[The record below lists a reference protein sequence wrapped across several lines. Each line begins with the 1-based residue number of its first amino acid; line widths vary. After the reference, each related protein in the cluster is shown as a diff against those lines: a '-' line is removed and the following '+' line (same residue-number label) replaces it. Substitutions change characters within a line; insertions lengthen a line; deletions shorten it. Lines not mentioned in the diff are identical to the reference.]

1 MDRLLRLLAL
11 RGKSSFVRYGLAV
24 TTVLA
29 DASVRGVVPVKGI
42 PFLLFIPAL
51 LAAISF
57 I

>member
-1 MDRLLRLLAL
+1 M
-11 RGKSSFVRYGLAV
+11 RYGLAV